1 LHVVHRLQQP
11 QKLAHNILW
20 RVRREQHVSERDTLT
35 PSRVEWV
42 HAREQTQCSEHHLVQ
57 VLLAEGVKD
66 LQGRGLN
73 RLDTAVSK
81 EHQAQVRPLRV
92 LGVGEHGSSRAGV
105 GNTLVPKRDHLVQR
119 RRSVAHL
126 TKGLPQNAG
135 KTLPV

>member
-1 LHVVHRLQQP
+1 MLYTASNNLRSWRTTSSGGSVVS
-11 QKLAHNILW
+11 NMS
-20 RVRREQHVSERDTLT
+20 VSEIR
-35 PSRVEWV
+35 SRQ
-42 HAREQTQCSEHHLVQ
+42 AGSSGSMPGNKPCSEHHLVQ